1 MAGEASKSPD
11 SRDMIGT
18 PSQRE
23 PQLDGARCRPFRCDR
38 GSSVHETRTRSPT
51 ETNEPPRLSA
61 RNGTQIDGARV
72 PCSRVHTIGADF
84 DGEAV
89 RFCGSASGTSHWG
102 TGLSL
107 RRVCVKPTLLQTGGA
122 LVTVRSRRSIGTGE
136 FTRRC
141 NPSGQRSGDAHVDLR
156 WLLPHKPRV
165 HQAPGSEEL
174 R

>member
-1 MAGEASKSPD
+1 MEI
-11 SRDMIGT
+11 RT
-18 PSQRE
+18 
-23 PQLDGARCRPFRCDR
+23 CRPT
-38 GSSVHETRTRSPT
+38 G
-51 ETNEPPRLSA
+51 TNEPPRLPA
-61 RNGTQIDGARV
+61 RTGAQIGRARS
-72 PCSRVHTIGADF
+72 PRSRTPIIGADF
-84 DGEAV
+84 DGAAV
-89 RFCGSASGTSHWG
+89 RFCESASGTSHWG

-122 LVTVRSRRSIGTGE
+122 LVTVGSRRSIGTGE
-136 FTRRC
+136 FTRRW